1 MFVLGVV
8 IGGLSIP
15 AVISAFSQGNPPRM
29 AMILAMAGGGL
40 VVAAMAQNPNGY
52 SFETVP
58 RVFGEV
64 IREVVGG

>member
-15 AVISAFSQGNPPRM
+15 AVISAFSQGNPPRL
-29 AMILAMAGGGL
+29 AMILVMVGGGL

-52 SFETVP
+52 SFENAP
-58 RVFGEV
+58 RVFRDV
-64 IREVVGG
+64 IVDVLGG